1 MTRVGSSITVDVREA
16 GRPARAADLSRG
28 FASAPANKFLI
39 VFLVAGLLFEMD
51 AFRMQLSGNDPGA
64 PIDRNAASMVVQI
77 LTGSIIVVAC
87 GLLLCSR
94 RTSEMALGTWPI
106 FVMPAM
112 AFVSML
118 WSPDP
123 DYTLRKSVAFTA
135 AVLIGFLVA
144 TVLSAKDGIRLL
156 GRVLSAAIVLSVVWV
171 YLFPRYGVHNA
182 ADNGETPLVG
192 DWRGV
197 FSHRTGLGH
206 VAGLTTVLLVFYAS
220 HIWSSR
226 IFRYGIVV
234 LAVTCLIKADSG
246 GGLLT
251 LAFGAFALL
260 FSHALIKMRPTLRG
274 SAFFFMLLA
283 VVPLI
288 LFAPQLL
295 KTLLA
300 VLGKDSDLTGR
311 IPLWDALL
319 VLAQT
324 HPLLGF
330 GYAAGFAYEV
340 QPRLLAATGYA
351 YAHCHNGYL
360 EVLIAFGYVGLGI
373 CLAVIIWLL
382 AAAGRLVV
390 APPKHLGHLSG
401 LPFVIVMYALGANCI
416 ESFLITE
423 SCYAVVLI
431 ALAAGLATRAR
442 LEDRELG
449 EWTASFRQGVDHE

>member
-1 MTRVGSSITVDVREA
+1 VTRIGSSITVDVREV
-16 GRPARAADLSRG
+16 GRPARTAGVSRH

-51 AFRMQLSGNDPGA
+51 AFRMQLSGNDPGL
-64 PIDRNAASMVVQI
+64 PIDRNAASLVVQI

-87 GLLLCSR
+87 GLLLCSH

-106 FVMPAM
+106 FAMPAM

-123 DYTLRKSVAFTA
+123 EYTLRKSVAFTA

-144 TVLSAKDGIRLL
+144 TVLSTKDSIRML
-156 GRVLSAAIVLSVVWV
+156 GRVLSAVIVLSVVWV
-171 YLFPRYGVHNA
+171 YLFPQYGVHNA
-182 ADNGETPLVG
+182 ADNAETLLIG
-192 DWRGV
+192 NWRGV

-206 VAGLTTVLLVFYAS
+206 VAGLTTVFLVFYGRY
-220 HIWSSR
+220 IWSSR
-226 IFRYGIVV
+226 IVRYGIVV
-234 LAVTCLIKADSG
+234 LSVTCLIKADSG

-251 LAFGAFALL
+251 LTCGALALL
-260 FSHALIKMRPTLRG
+260 FSQALIKMKPAVRG
-274 SAFFFMLLA
+274 SAFFLMLLA
-283 VVPLI
+283 VLPLI

-319 VLAQT
+319 VLAQV

-330 GYAAGFAYEV
+330 GYAAGYIYEV
-340 QPRLLAATGYA
+340 QPRVLAATGYA

-373 CLAVIIWLL
+373 CFAVIIWLL
-382 AAAGRLVV
+382 TAAGRLVV
-390 APPKHLGHLSG
+390 APPTHLGHLSG

-423 SCYAVVLI
+423 SCYAVVL
-431 ALAAGLATRAR
+431 LAVAASLATRAR
-442 LEDRELG
+442 LEVRELR
-449 EWTASFRQGVDHE
+449 SDFRRGVDNV